1 MKIEIRNRTIVDR
14 SYRAERARALYNVV
28 ESQGSEFDLDVEI
41 PQLAQ
46 GDPYRIGVVVGP
58 SGSGKSSIGRQLIDD
73 GYYDWSNLVWDRHH
87 AVVADPNWPKGAA
100 FEDVTAA
107 LASVGL
113 GSVPAWLR
121 PFYVLSNG
129 EQFRASLARLVLAPG
144 SDVVVDEFT
153 SVIDRRVARIGS
165 AAFAKAW
172 RRSNEGGRAVF
183 LTPHYDVLEWLQP
196 DWVLD
201 LHATVEHAAVA
212 DFEEAAEVGT
222 RAKYPGDPV
231 LTVST

>member
-1 MKIEIRNRTIVDR
+1 MKIAIRNRTDVDR
-14 SYRAERARALYNVV
+14 SYRAERARALYNVI
-28 ESQGSEFDLDVEI
+28 ESQGSEFDLDVDI
-41 PQLAQ
+41 PQIG
-46 GDPYRIGVVVGP
+46 GDDEWRIGVVVGP
-58 SGSGKSSIGRQLIDD
+58 SGSGKSSIGRTLIE
-73 GYYDWSNLVWDRHH
+73 GGWIDWSAISWGPG
-87 AVVADPNWPKGAA
+87 AVVSECDDLAS

-121 PFYVLSNG
+121 PFHVLSNG
-129 EQFRASLARLVLAPG
+129 EQFRASLARLVLRING
-144 SDVVVDEFT
+144 SYVVDEFT

-172 RRSNEGGRAVF
+172 RRYGTGRVVF

-201 LHATVEHAAVA
+201 LHQTVDYVAV
-212 DFEEAAEVGT
+212 EEYEAVTKIGT
-222 RAKYPGDPV
+222 RTQYETDPV
-231 LTVST
+231 IGAIST